1 MPTSL
6 IDTPADETTIHRHII
21 RIVNAD
27 QSYSEPMYAEIEL
40 LGSDVVEDMHCYP
53 FDRKVNQIS
62 VNFSQPGLY
71 IPFKP
76 FPNFN
81 CLDSQTEK
89 VIASFVIENQN
100 QLVSLSSTTLNN
112 LTHVRVM
119 HSPEA
124 PTLFP
129 FEGTQYGISSTGKTI
144 SDEYEDESVEK
155 FIDRLRLN
163 ELKIKN

>member
-21 RIVNAD
+21 SIVNAD

-53 FDRKVNQIS
+53 FDRKGDQIS
-62 VNFSQPGLY
+62 VNFSQLGLY

-81 CLDSQTEK
+81 CLDSKTEE
-89 VIASFVIENQN
+89 VIAFFDIDAQN
-100 QLVSLSSTTLNN
+100 RLESRSNTTLGD
-112 LTHVRVM
+112 LIPVHVTPSSEV
-119 HSPEA
+119 A
-124 PTLFP
+124 ILFP
-129 FEGTQYGISSTGKTI
+129 FEGAQYGISSISKTI
-144 SDEYEDESVEK
+144 SDDDTDENITD
-155 FIDRLRLN
+155 FIDL
-163 ELKIKN
+163 LKARIKH